1 MNMKKTAFLCCG
13 AWLMASA
20 AAQDGAGG
28 ALSACLIEDNP
39 PFSGL
44 GADTDGIDV
53 EAARLIA
60 QKLGRPLRV
69 VWVQVPARGGFGKA
83 MKESIQSG
91 KCDVFAGVPAGKE
104 MADELRQRKLVS
116 TRPYLGVGYLL
127 VSPPGAR
134 PASMADAKRA
144 RRVGAA
150 SATPA
155 DLFLHK
161 ENLHRIPYANNRDL
175 LAALRGGALDMALV
189 WTPALAADPLR
200 QSGAALV
207 AAAEQPAD
215 PDLRT
220 GLAFATRAT
229 DAALMREID
238 AAIVQLQQE
247 RQWRAL
253 AGRYGLPT
261 MALD

>member
-1 MNMKKTAFLCCG
+1 MMMKRAVVLCCG
-13 AWLMASA
+13 AWLTVSA
-20 AAQDGAGG
+20 AAQDGAGR

-39 PFSGL
+39 PFSAL
-44 GADTDGIDV
+44 AADTVGIDV
-53 EAARLIA
+53 EAAQLIA
-60 QKLGRPLRV
+60 QKLGRPLRM

-83 MKESIQSG
+83 LKESIQSG
-91 KCDVFAGVPAGKE
+91 KCDFFAGVPAGKE
-104 MADELRQRKLVS
+104 MADELRQHKLVS

-127 VSPPGAR
+127 VSPPGSR
-134 PASMADAKRA
+134 PAGMADAKRA

-161 ENLHRIPYANNRDL
+161 ENLHRIPYPNNRDL
-175 LAALRGGALDMALV
+175 LAALRGGALDLALV

-200 QSGAALV
+200 QSGAPV

-247 RQWRAL
+247 RQWSAL

>member
-1 MNMKKTAFLCCG
+1 MMMKRAVVLCCG

-20 AAQDGAGG
+20 AAQDGGGG

-39 PFSGL
+39 PFSRL
-44 GADTDGIDV
+44 GADTEGIDV

-83 MKESIQSG
+83 LKESIQSG
-91 KCDVFAGVPAGKE
+91 KCDFFAGVPAGKE
-104 MADELRQRKLVS
+104 MADELRQHKLVS

-127 VSPPGAR
+127 VSPPGSR
-134 PASMADAKRA
+134 PAGMADAKRA

-161 ENLHRIPYANNRDL
+161 EHLHRIPYANNQDL

-189 WTPALAADPLR
+189 WTPALAVDPLR
-200 QSGAALV
+200 QSGAPV
-207 AAAEQPAD
+207 AAAEQPTD

-229 DAALMREID
+229 DAALMRAID

-247 RQWRAL
+247 RQWSAL